1 MNRFLRT
8 DTSLT
13 LAAQRAVLGL
23 VIFPH
28 GLQKT
33 AGWFGGYGFDGTMGY
48 FTGALGIPAPLA
60 FLVIVAETAGAVG
73 LVLGLG
79 TRLAAAGAALVMAG
93 AAVMVHA
100 PHGFFM
106 NWGGQ
111 AGGEGFEYHLLALA
125 LALPLVVRGAGR
137 FSIDAWLS
145 ARLGRDGAAAV
156 QGAAARAV

>member
-1 MNRFLRT
+1 MTRFLRT
-8 DTSLT
+8 DASLT

-23 VIFPH
+23 VLLPH

-60 FLVIVAETAGAVG
+60 LLVIAAETAGAVA

-79 TRLAAAGAALVMAG
+79 TRLAAVGAALVMTG

-106 NWGGQ
+106 NWGGK

-125 LALPLVVRGAGR
+125 LALPLVIRGAGR
-137 FSIDAWLS
+137 FSVDAWLA
-145 ARLGRDGAAAV
+145 ARLGRESAAAPH
-156 QGAAARAV
+156 GATARAA